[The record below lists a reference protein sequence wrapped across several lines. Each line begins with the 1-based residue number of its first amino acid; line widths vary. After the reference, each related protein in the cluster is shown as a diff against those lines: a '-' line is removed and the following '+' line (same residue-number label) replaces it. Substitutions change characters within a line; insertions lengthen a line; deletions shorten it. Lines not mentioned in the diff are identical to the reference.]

1 MLTSCRLP
9 ALLLATLLSACQ
21 ADSRD
26 IANDPLANARQR
38 WADQELAHYRYQAR
52 QQCYCGPQALQPA
65 TILVSGQQARL
76 EAPDNQEL
84 APLARTVEA
93 WFALIEEKQRKG
105 WHQVDVDYHPQQGY
119 PRHIRLD
126 FDPRMADDEQQY
138 WIEDLTPTPA
148 RH

>member
-1 MLTSCRLP
+1 MLSPR
-9 ALLLATLLSACQ
+9 LLLSVLLASLLPACQ
-21 ADSRD
+21 AGNLGV
-26 IANDPLANARQR
+26 ATDPLAEARQR
-38 WADQELAHYRYQAR
+38 WADQDIERYRYQAR
-52 QQCYCGPQALQPA
+52 QQCYCGPEALQPA
-65 TILVSGQQARL
+65 GVLVSDQQARL

-84 APLARTVEA
+84 APLARPVEA

-105 WHQVDVDYHPQQGY
+105 WHQVDVDYHPQLGY

-148 RH
+148 RR